1 MRSLTDSFIATF
13 LSKVVVLITGLGL
26 EVCLAWFLKP
36 EGRGSYEVCLVFNA
50 LLTLCFLN
58 GWPVASIYFVA
69 SKLLTLS
76 EVITQTFI
84 YGIISSF
91 LAIITGMLLMNLPWV
106 FFDSADTTSFHLALL
121 LIPST
126 FFSIVFLRLLT
137 AMHEFRWFA
146 VISILNG
153 VSFLLLALMFVGVM
167 SLGVHG
173 ALLACI
179 LRQWLVMIA
188 VLLFFCWKYN
198 IKIVRPSMASM
209 RKVFCYGLRYHV
221 GQIANNV
228 NVQVGTVIL
237 AMFATKVEVGFM
249 AVAARIMYTGVMTIP
264 DTIMTVLL
272 PKASEDKMGRPQLI
286 ARCARL
292 TGLTCAILILIVT
305 VFATPVVKLMFS
317 PLFLPVVPLIR
328 ILAVGTLVRC
338 TCKIFSSYLQGTNH
352 PGVES
357 FAVATGVVVNFIIL
371 WLLLPVIGLPAAA
384 IAMSFSYIISSAI
397 MTLGFLKF
405 SRFNPR
411 ETFCLTRS
419 DLMVMYNAITRFFL
433 QYSWKNVLS
442 RRFAGREDFHS
453 SLIDRN

>member
-1 MRSLTDSFIATF
+1 MRSLTNSFLVTF

-26 EVCLAWFLKP
+26 EACLAWFLKP
-36 EGRGSYEVCLVFNA
+36 EGRGSYEVCLVFNT

-69 SKLLTLS
+69 SKRLTLS

-91 LAIITGMLLMNLPWV
+91 LAIITGMLLMNLPWD
-106 FFDSADTTSFHLALL
+106 FFAAADKASFRLALV

-126 FFSIVFLRLLT
+126 FFSIVLLRLLT
-137 AMHEFRWFA
+137 AIHEFLWFA
-146 VISILNG
+146 IISILNG
-153 VSFLLLALMFVGVM
+153 LSFLLLALILVGAM
-167 SLGVHG
+167 SLNVNG

-188 VLLFFCWKYN
+188 VLLLLCWKYN

-209 RKVFCYGLRYHV
+209 KKVFCYGLRYHV

-228 NVQVGTVIL
+228 NVQVGTIIL
-237 AMFATKVEVGFM
+237 AMFATKVEVGFI

-272 PKASEDKMGRPQLI
+272 PKASEDKIGRPQLI

-292 TGLTCAILILIVT
+292 TGLTCAVVILIIT

-317 PLFLPVVPLIR
+317 PSFLPVVPLIR
-328 ILAVGTLVRC
+328 ILAVGTLVRS
-338 TCKIFSSYLQGTNH
+338 TCKIFTSYLQGTNH

-357 FAVATGVVVNFIIL
+357 FAVTTGVILNFIIL

-384 IAMSFSYIISSAI
+384 LAMTISYIASSAI
-397 MTLGFLKF
+397 ITLAFLKF
-405 SRFNPR
+405 SRFNLR
-411 ETFCLTRS
+411 QTFWLTRS
-419 DLMVMYNAITRFFL
+419 DLMVMYNAIKGFIL
-433 QYSWKNVLS
+433 QYGWKKVLP
-442 RRFAGREDFHS
+442 RRLAKRKDFFG
-453 SLIDRN
+453 SLTEKY